1 MTRPPV
7 RSSLAIGSILC
18 VMLAACG
25 HYGPP
30 VHPEPAR
37 DAAAAPAP
45 ASSDA
50 PEPANDTDR
59 EHHEP

>member
-1 MTRPPV
+1 MTHPPI
-7 RSSLAIGSILC
+7 RSALAIGAVLC

-37 DAAAAPAP
+37 KDAAPAAP
-45 ASSDA
+45 DSADQPKDA
-50 PEPANDTDR
+50 DR
-59 EHHEP
+59 EHHE